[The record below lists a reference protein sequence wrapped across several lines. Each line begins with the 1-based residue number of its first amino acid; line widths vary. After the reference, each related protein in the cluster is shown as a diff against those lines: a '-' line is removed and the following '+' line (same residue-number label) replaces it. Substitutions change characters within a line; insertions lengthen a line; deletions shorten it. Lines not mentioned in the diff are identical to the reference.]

1 MKKYVKIW
9 YVIAILA
16 VVGVSVVSAG
26 FGIIPDHLEI
36 KEVHHDL
43 PKTTYPNINMQ
54 YPPYDR
60 GTQNYYYPEIKGRF
74 NNSQTATW
82 LNITSDATT
91 ISFTNVYT
99 DYGIDT
105 DGDGKYNYLA
115 IDVWVNVKEAGY

>member
-1 MKKYVKIW
+1 
-9 YVIAILA
+9 VIGITVLTVLLLVILA
-16 VVGVSVVSAG
+16 LSGCVEDETPKSTESS
-26 FGIIPDHLEI
+26 ILP
-36 KEVHHDL
+36 

>member
-54 YPPYDR
+54 YP
-60 GTQNYYYPEIKGRF
+60 
-74 NNSQTATW
+74 
-82 LNITSDATT
+82 LT
-91 ISFTNVYT
+91 I
-99 DYGIDT
+99 
-105 DGDGKYNYLA
+105 
-115 IDVWVNVKEAGY
+115 AGHKTIIIPK

>member
-1 MKKYVKIW
+1 MKKYMKIW

-16 VVGVSVVSAG
+16 VVGVPVVSVG

-74 NNSQTATW
+74 NNRNSA
-82 LNITSDATT
+82 S
-91 ISFTNVYT
+91 
-99 DYGIDT
+99 
-105 DGDGKYNYLA
+105 
-115 IDVWVNVKEAGY
+115 

>member
-16 VVGVSVVSAG
+16 VVGVPVVSVG

-54 YPPYDR
+54 YPLMIA
-60 GTQNYYYPEIKGRF
+60 GHK
-74 NNSQTATW
+74 
-82 LNITSDATT
+82 T
-91 ISFTNVYT
+91 I
-99 DYGIDT
+99 IIP
-105 DGDGKYNYLA
+105 K
-115 IDVWVNVKEAGY
+115 